1 MADFIE
7 KHNDYKYFSVNQMGE
22 AFFPKATYAD
32 YERIPDDIHCE
43 LIDGVFYMMASAD
56 PEHQGIQV
64 ELAGQLRNQ
73 LLGKKCRP
81 FTDLDVRLFYEQDK
95 SDITVVRPD
104 ILVICDEY
112 KYRGKKNCEG
122 VPDFIIEIMSDSSQK
137 RDFEEKKSEYE
148 KAGVNE
154 YWIVSQ
160 GIVHKFLLVN
170 SSYTEYIFDIKQS
183 AIIECSTISGLS
195 LDFQPIIDEFNW

>member
-1 MADFIE
+1 MADYPENYRTLTADKIQ
-7 KHNDYKYFSVNQMGE
+7 D

-32 YERIPDDIHCE
+32 YERVPDDIHCE

-81 FTDLDVRLFYEQDK
+81 FTGLDVRLFYKQDK
-95 SDITVVRPD
+95 SDATIVRPD
-104 ILVICDEY
+104 ILVICDES
-112 KYRGKKNCEG
+112 KYRGKRNCEG
-122 VPDFIIEIMSDSSQK
+122 PPDFIIEIMSDSSQK
-137 RDFEEKKSEYE
+137 RDFEEKKAEYG

-154 YWIVSQ
+154 YWIVTQ
-160 GIVHKFLLVN
+160 GIIHKFLLAGN
-170 SSYTEYIFDIKQS
+170 AYTEYTFDLKQS
-183 AIIECSTISGLS
+183 AIIECSTHNGLS
-195 LDFQPIIDEFNW
+195 LDFQPIIEEFNY